1 MTLNRQEVLVL
12 QVIDDLFGEFE
23 DAVFALIVNDWLV
36 HFHMQLHKVFD
47 PERLV
52 QDTVESLFVNYAAST
67 DVSV

>member
-1 MTLNRQEVLVL
+1 MLVL

-36 HFHMQLHKVFD
+36 HFHMQLHEVFD

-52 QDTVESLFVNYAAST
+52 QDTVE
-67 DVSV
+67 